1 MRLSAGQCR
10 SLKAYFVAQ
19 QGDDCRVLLFG
30 SRTDDG
36 QRGGDVNLLVMGLR
50 PVPEKAWFAARLA
63 VHAEPLMG
71 GRRVDVL
78 LLDPTTAVQ
87 TVHAAALTHGEPS

>member
-1 MRLSAGQCR
+1 MRLSAGQCP

-36 QRGGDVNLLVMGLR
+36 QRGGAAGDGPPARAREGLVRGTLGSPCR
-50 PVPEKAWFAARLA
+50 T
-63 VHAEPLMG
+63 AEG

-87 TVHAAALTHGEPS
+87 TAHAAALTHGEAS